1 VPDAVCLLLFS
12 SESKDSQLQAEGK
25 SMLRFNPGQPVED
38 ERSEFEL
45 GRLLSL
51 TADMEAL
58 RRGSF
63 PESLT
68 DAEAPILENWEMA
81 RRPIPCLVGHSFGHP
96 RLIGS
101 GRPIMTSDLWLMSAD
116 QSWARTLSRWYRL
129 GRPAGHAGDHA

>member
-1 VPDAVCLLLFS
+1 
-12 SESKDSQLQAEGK
+12 
-25 SMLRFNPGQPVED
+25 MLRFHPGQPVED
-38 ERSEFEL
+38 EWFEFEL
-45 GRLLSL
+45 GRLSSL
-51 TADMEAL
+51 AADMEAL

-63 PESLT
+63 PESLA
-68 DAEAPILENWEMA
+68 DAEAPILEHWGMA
-81 RRPIPCLVGHSFGHP
+81 CRPIPCLVGHSFGHP